1 MSFSLNG
8 GLLAMEEIDNGGENM
23 GDVEAAEVA
32 ATVADESAE
41 IQESNTDVG
50 IEVAKV
56 EDAVQAG
63 EELEALGDLAA
74 DSLENGE
81 GLSEESAE
89 AVSIAVESILNRLG
103 ATRETRTVPVAESF
117 GNASSRRVSTKLVVE
132 GIGDWLKK
140 IWASIK
146 AAAARLWDKIRSFL
160 AGLFNSAKS
169 LSKMLVGLKE
179 RARKVPSDYAPKE
192 KKIKAAGVAKSI
204 NWKGKAGLGTFELTI
219 KAASS
224 LAKAAGA
231 VTAEIKKINDAASSL
246 ASSEINE
253 ANVKTFVDK
262 KSAASAA
269 IVAAF
274 DSGMTA
280 GLDKIDQETA
290 LVKKEK
296 AKVNNKKTGD
306 TTVKGSFGPFP
317 GNTVLTCVVSSNT
330 VLGVKEENVSLAF
343 EAAPGKVAEEVDALS
358 ISEIQG
364 VIETSL
370 KLSNAIADFQA
381 TQKNAEAITKAQ
393 QGVADTILKQ
403 AEKILAKTGSSSETR
418 QGLSELKSSVA
429 DSMAMLN
436 TFGNNA
442 PTMTFR
448 AARAGADYASV
459 CLRNLGPKSK

>member
-8 GLLAMEEIDNGGENM
+8 GLLAMEEIDNGGEDM
-23 GDVEAAEVA
+23 GEVEAAEVA

-140 IWASIK
+140 VWASIK

-169 LSKMLVGLKE
+169 LAKLLVNLKE

-192 KKIKAAGVAKSI
+192 KTLK
-204 NWKGKAGLGTFELTI
+204 N
-219 KAASS
+219 SS
-224 LAKAAGA
+224 LAKNLSWKSKANLSTFEKTLKASASLAAASTA
-231 VTAEIKKINDAASSL
+231 VTSHSKTIANAAAEL
-246 ASSEINE
+246 ASSEISE
-253 ANVKTFVDK
+253 TSVKAFVSK
-262 KSAASAA
+262 KSAAVEQIDKA
-269 IVAAF
+269 I
-274 DSGMTA
+274 DSGVTA
-280 GLDKIDQETA
+280 GMDKVTAETSS
-290 LVKKEK
+290 VKK
-296 AKVNNKKTGD
+296 AKSKITDKKTGD
-306 TTVKGSFGPFP
+306 NIWKGSYGPFP
-317 GNTVLTCVVSSNT
+317 GGVVLTHIKST
-330 VLGVKEENVSLAF
+330 VTVMGEKSESISLTF
-343 EAAPGKVAEEVDALS
+343 EAAPDKHATEVDALS
-358 ISEIQG
+358 LSEIQG
-364 VIETSL
+364 VIDSSL
-370 KLSNAIADFQA
+370 KVANSLSDFQA

-393 QGVADTILKQ
+393 QGVADTIMKQ
-403 AEKILAKTGSSSETR
+403 AEKILQKTGSTSETR
-418 QGLSELKSSVA
+418 QGLNELKTGVS
-429 DSMAMLN
+429 DGMALLN
-436 TFGNNA
+436 SFANNS
-442 PTMTFR
+442 PTISFR
-448 AARAGADYASV
+448 AARLGADYASA
-459 CLRNLGPKSK
+459 CLRNLVPKVK

>member
-8 GLLAMEEIDNGGENM
+8 GLLAMEEIDNSGENM
-23 GDVEAAEVA
+23 GEVEAAEVA

-74 DSLENGE
+74 DSLEGGE

-146 AAAARLWDKIRSFL
+146 AAAARLWDKIRNFL

-169 LSKMLVGLKE
+169 LSKLLVSLKE
-179 RARKVPSDYAPKE
+179 RARKVPSDFEPKE

-204 NWKGKAGLGTFELTI
+204 SWKSKAGLETFEMTI
-219 KAASS
+219 KAATSLAGAAGAVTGEIKKINEAASS
-224 LAKAAGA
+224 LA
-231 VTAEIKKINDAASSL
+231 N
-246 ASSEINE
+246 SEITE
-253 ANVKTFVDK
+253 ANVKAFVDK
-262 KSAASAA
+262 KSVAVTA
-269 IVAAF
+269 IETAF
-274 DSGMTA
+274 VNGIGN
-280 GLDKIDQETA
+280 GLGAVDQETA
-290 LVKKEK
+290 MVKK
-296 AKVNNKKTGD
+296 AKGEVTNKKTGD
-306 TTVKGSFGPFP
+306 AVWKGSFGPFP
-317 GNTVLTCVVSSNT
+317 GNSVLTCVASTNT
-330 VLGVKEENVSLAF
+330 VLGVKEASVSLAF
-343 EAAPGKVAEEVDALS
+343 EAAPGKVAEEVDALT
-358 ISEIQG
+358 INEIQG
-364 VIETSL
+364 VIEASL
-370 KLSNAIADFQA
+370 KLSNSVADFQS
-381 TQKNAEAITKAQ
+381 TQKNAEIITKAQ
-393 QGVADTILKQ
+393 QSTADTILKQ
-403 AEKILAKTGSSSETR
+403 AEKILAKTGSSAETR

-429 DSMAMLN
+429 DSMSMLN
-436 TFGNNA
+436 TFANNA
-442 PTMTFR
+442 PTMVFR
-448 AARAGADYASV
+448 ACRAGADYASV